1 MPTLSIIKAGNKCAI
16 TYTGEE
22 NEIAQVLT
30 QCALRDKLFANTIIQ
45 SALNINR
52 NMENQSAQPEV
63 EKQNENES

>member
-22 NEIAQVLT
+22 NEIAQMLT
-30 QCALRDKLFANTIIQ
+30 QCALRDNLFANTIIQ

-63 EKQNENES
+63 EKQNQNES